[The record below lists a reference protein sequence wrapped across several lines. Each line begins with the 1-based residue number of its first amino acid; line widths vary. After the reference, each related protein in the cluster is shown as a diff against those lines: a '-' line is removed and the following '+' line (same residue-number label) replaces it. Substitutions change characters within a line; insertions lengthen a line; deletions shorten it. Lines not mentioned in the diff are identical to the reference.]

1 LLILIALLV
10 CPTSG
15 CNSTE
20 TSAVISTPSV
30 NYENE
35 NDTNTSSS
43 DYSDIIT
50 EKNENK
56 NEAEDIELDRA
67 SLSHEGISWS
77 FHRNSEHLPPQ
88 GYVDD
93 DMKALMEK
101 MDAFYLIKND
111 ENKIYLTFDEGYVLG
126 YTGQILDI
134 LKTND
139 VKAVFFIT
147 GHYIQTHPE
156 LVKRMREEGHM
167 VGNHTWN
174 HPDMSTLS
182 TEELEEEVKSL
193 EKAFYDLTGTEMDKY
208 LRPPMGRFSAASLYD
223 TYNLGYSTVFWS
235 MAFKDWDPN
244 NQPGAEVSY
253 QHVMDNIHPGA
264 IILLHAVSESN
275 TKALDRILNS
285 LKQQGYQFAL
295 PANQTAKAEPTP

>member
-1 LLILIALLV
+1 MNLPLWA
-10 CPTSG
+10 SRSFS
-15 CNSTE
+15 NSLK
-20 TSAVISTPSV
+20 
-30 NYENE
+30 
-35 NDTNTSSS
+35 SS
-43 DYSDIIT
+43 
-50 EKNENK
+50 
-56 NEAEDIELDRA
+56 
-67 SLSHEGISWS
+67 
-77 FHRNSEHLPPQ
+77 
-88 GYVDD
+88 
-93 DMKALMEK
+93 
-101 MDAFYLIKND
+101 
-111 ENKIYLTFDEGYVLG
+111 
-126 YTGQILDI
+126 I
-134 LKTND
+134 LKAND